1 MLRMT
6 IGPTRIAP
14 SVLSRVALHP
24 PAINDP
30 EFLQVFAGCLRDTRT
45 IHGIGLRSGLSDGAP
60 APSSGLGYIIPA
72 TGTMGMEMLGANFA
86 PPGSHVAVFSTGMWG
101 DRWAESC
108 RRLGLVVHRVPVN
121 ARGPIDYGALAD
133 VLASHDIK
141 AVFAT
146 HVDSSSGLVIDPGA
160 LGALTK
166 EHGAFLLVDGICGA
180 GCEPMEQDKWGVD
193 VLLSSTPKAI
203 GVPCGLVMIT
213 TNDRAT
219 DYLKNRTWEPGTLSL
234 DLKPW
239 VPVMEAHTTGGF
251 GYFQSPAGNLV
262 AGLSEGYRLI
272 LAEGLAER
280 ALRHQS
286 FAKELH
292 AGLERLGLEIL
303 VKEPKY
309 RANGV
314 TVILYPE
321 GRDASFLQVLVSNGL
336 VLPGGTHPE
345 YGPRTF
351 RIGHFGN
358 VTQDDITTTLSV
370 IEKSLKQPAKAA

>member
-14 SVLSRVALHP
+14 SVLARVAIHP

-45 IHGIGLRSGLSDGAP
+45 IHGIAR
-60 APSSGLGYIIPA
+60 GLGYIIPC

-108 RRLGLVVHRVPVN
+108 RRLGLNVHRVPVN
-121 ARGPIDYGALAD
+121 ARGPIDYSGLAN
-133 VLASHDIK
+133 VCANNDIK

-146 HVDSSSGLVIDPGA
+146 HVDSSSGLIIDPGA
-160 LGALTK
+160 LGAITRK
-166 EHGAFLLVDGICGA
+166 HGAFLLVDGICGA
-180 GCEPMEQDKWGVD
+180 GCEPMQQDEWGVD

-213 TNDRAT
+213 TNERAT
-219 DYLKNRTWEPGTLSL
+219 AYLENRLWDPVTLSL

-239 VPVMEAHTTGGF
+239 VPVMKAHTTGGF

-262 AGLSEGYRLI
+262 AGLAEGYRLI
-272 LAEGLAER
+272 LEEGLGPRVER
-280 ALRHQS
+280 HRR
-286 FAKELH
+286 FTKELH

-303 VKEPKY
+303 VTDPQY
-309 RANGV
+309 RSNGV
-314 TVILYPE
+314 TVILFPE
-321 GRDASFLQVLVSNGL
+321 GRDGSFMQVLQSNGL

-358 VTQDDITTTLSV
+358 VTQDDITTTLAV
-370 IEKSLKQPAKAA
+370 IEKSLAQTATRAA

>member
-14 SVLSRVALHP
+14 SVLSRVAVAP

-30 EFLQVFAGCLRDTRT
+30 EFLQVFAGCLRDTRA
-45 IHGIGLRSGLSDGAP
+45 IHGIAK
-60 APSSGLGYIIPA
+60 GLGYILPA
-72 TGTMGMEMLGANFA
+72 TGTMGMEMLAANFT
-86 PPGSHVAVFSTGMWG
+86 PPGSHVVVFSTGFWG

-108 RRLGLVVHRVPVN
+108 RRIGLVVHRVPVN
-121 ARGPIDYGALAD
+121 ARGPIDYAAVAD
-133 VLASHDIK
+133 MLKNNDIK
-141 AVFAT
+141 AVLAT

-160 LGALTK
+160 LGVLAR
-166 EHGAFLLVDGICGA
+166 EHGALLLVDGICGA
-180 GCEPMEQDKWGVD
+180 GCETMEQDKWGVD

-203 GVPCGLVMIT
+203 GVPCGLIMIT
-213 TNDRAT
+213 TSDRAT
-219 DYLKNRTWEPGTLSL
+219 EQLKSRSWDPGTLAL

-239 VPVMEAHTTGGF
+239 VSVMEAHSIGQF
-251 GYFQSPAGNLV
+251 GYFQSPAGNLM
-262 AGLSEGYRLI
+262 AGLAEGYRLI
-272 LAEGLAER
+272 LAEGLGARVE
-280 ALRHQS
+280 RHQRLTR
-286 FAKELH
+286 ELH

-303 VKEPKY
+303 VKEASY

-321 GRDASFLQVLVSNGL
+321 GRDSSFLQVLFANGL
-336 VLPGGTHPE
+336 VLPGGTHSE

-358 VTQDDITTTLSV
+358 VTDDDITTTLSV
-370 IEKSLKQPAKAA
+370 LEKSLKQTARAAA